1 MSPVPLL
8 LAQPAE
14 LQLIGKGRVTLVYRG
29 TFNNVSVAVKKIEIA
44 RLSKLV
50 NVSEIESVT
59 KQLNHPNVRSLL
71 HIQQDADFKYFI
83 LELCSNTLSDY
94 CKAKYSGPIL
104 EPIDGLTDMAL
115 GLEYIHSKKLVHG
128 CLKPSN
134 ILISYNEESSKVIL
148 KIGDYGFSQLTSSV
162 ESSSFSGI
170 SSSNNYLAPE
180 ILAQGEDSYSFQHLA
195 GDVFALGCIFYEFL
209 TKGSH
214 PFGRSFMI
222 PSNILSATYQ
232 LKGKFVDSVGQWVKI
247 FKFWFRLQ
255 S

>member
-29 TFNNVSVAVKKIEIA
+29 TFINVSVAVKKIEIA

-71 HIQQDADFKYFI
+71 HIQQDADFNYFI
-83 LELCSNTLSDY
+83 LEFCSNTLSDY

-180 ILAQGEDSYSFQHLA
+180 ILAQDDDSYSFQHLA

-232 LKGKFVDSVGQWVKI
+232 LKGKFVDSVGKWVKI
-247 FKFWFRLQ
+247 FKFWFHLQ